1 MNEQNDREHIY
12 LLRSAR
18 ESLNLTLL
26 QVSEMTKIRPHILEE
41 IENGNYKVL
50 PLPYLLAS
58 VKTYAKSLRLPQEE
72 IDSLVNYIKAQV
84 GVKEEP
90 IYKTP
95 PKSEKINITDKSHRI
110 KFGKYE
116 FNISTSNLIN
126 YLIYTALGLTI
137 IVLIYVT
144 FFMNE
149 GEVRT
154 FSGELEKQPDTTV
167 IEDINDDLESYF
179 AVKDSI
185 ILEAFGVADTAWI
198 KIVIDGKKAEQV
210 VFHPDMERRW
220 SAKEFFILSIGNEG
234 AVRFIRDGEQL
245 PSFGKRGT
253 VIRNI
258 KITRNEIKISSKPWG
273 TDSTKK
279 RRKNKKK
286 AKKDNEIRFL
296 EPSNVKPLTPKIKK
310 N

>member
-1 MNEQNDREHIY
+1 MNEQNDKENIN

-41 IENGNYKVL
+41 IESGNYKVL

-58 VKTYAKSLRLPQEE
+58 VKTYAKALRLPQEE
-72 IDSLVNYIKAQV
+72 IDSLVNYIKARS

-90 IYKTP
+90 VYKTP
-95 PKSEKINITDKSHRI
+95 PKSEKINITDKSHRL

-116 FNISTSNLIN
+116 INFTTSNLIN

-144 FFMNE
+144 FFMDE

-154 FSGELEKQPDTTV
+154 FSGELEKKPDTTV
-167 IEDINDDLESYF
+167 IEDINDGLEAFF

-185 ILEAFGVADTAWI
+185 VLEAYGIDTAWM
-198 KIVIDGKKAEQV
+198 KIVVDGKKAEQIT
-210 VFHPDMERRW
+210 FYPETERRW
-220 SAKEFFILSIGNEG
+220 AAKDYFILSIGNEG
-234 AVRFIRDGEQL
+234 AIKFVRDGEEL
-245 PSFGKRGT
+245 PRFGKKGT

-258 KITRNEIKISSKPWG
+258 KITRDEIKISSKPWG
-273 TDSTKK
+273 SDSTRKK
-279 RRKNKKK
+279 RKRKKK
-286 AKKDNEIRFL
+286 NDKKDDIRFL